1 MKRRM
6 VVAPVAVGVML
17 AGTLTLVPGI
27 AHASE
32 AVGSGLGLGSATL
45 AGPADE
51 ISATDL
57 AVIEDELSQPRDG
70 MIYSDDL
77 SGESLDQDTDFSGT
91 SPEQEGELELTT
103 DGSEEGGDAFLGT
116 PEGDDTTTKPGESAD
131 EAGLASGSPAGDA
144 PEAGVDGSAEEAP
157 SDDGDEV
164 RLMMSTRGIGRCF
177 RPQVMTGSPQRPT
190 SGSPWPATSAESPL
204 RSCLMT
210 T

>member
-57 AVIEDELSQPRDG
+57 AVIEDELSRPRDG
-70 MIYSDDL
+70 MICSDDL
-77 SGESLDQDTDFSGT
+77 SGE
-91 SPEQEGELELTT
+91 P
-103 DGSEEGGDAFLGT
+103 
-116 PEGDDTTTKPGESAD
+116 
-131 EAGLASGSPAGDA
+131 
-144 PEAGVDGSAEEAP
+144 
-157 SDDGDEV
+157 
-164 RLMMSTRGIGRCF
+164 
-177 RPQVMTGSPQRPT
+177 
-190 SGSPWPATSAESPL
+190 
-204 RSCLMT
+204 
-210 T
+210 